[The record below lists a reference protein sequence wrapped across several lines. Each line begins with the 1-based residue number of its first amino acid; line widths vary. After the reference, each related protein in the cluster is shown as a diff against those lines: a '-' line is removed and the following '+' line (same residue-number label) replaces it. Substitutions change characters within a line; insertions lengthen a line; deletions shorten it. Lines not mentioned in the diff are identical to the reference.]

1 MASKFGGIPVT
12 GSKFGGIPVTGFRP
26 VVIPEE
32 EDDRT
37 LGDSV
42 NDFVAN
48 FGVGTGQV
56 VSLLGSA
63 YGLATGDMENRLT
76 ASGARTSEFW
86 EKRRTP
92 AYKEAERLRQE
103 KIDAAEGEFQKA
115 GVAIWETI
123 SNPMLLVGELAKQVP
138 NLAVGGVGGSAGKL
152 TATTAGRVF
161 GREVSEEA
169 VTRAGTA
176 AATTTGVG
184 LSSADFGQSAYEQ
197 LMSLPDQVWLA
208 NPQVQERIGSNL
220 DLLPQVKREIATGLA
235 QNSAIAGGLVTYG
248 LNKLPGAKTL
258 EKALGGEALTGT
270 RLRRA
275 ATGLAGETLSEGL
288 EEGAT
293 QFTANIAQAQIDPNA
308 RLSAGVGQAAGLGA
322 VTGGGLGL
330 ITGALT
336 PQAQETLKFGEPT
349 PVPVP
354 EEVTAEQATTFA
366 RTRLEELINKS
377 KGTPDT
383 SAVDPVTGQT
393 TTVPGRPAEFL
404 SDSEIAE
411 MDFLANNVRN
421 PEAVG
426 KAYNLKIKQAAEQ
439 RLNEATSAAD
449 AVQAA
454 SDIIDMDIE
463 ALEREAGI
471 ADSVVSTPEPQTRG
485 LVAQA
490 MAPAVEPTLTPAV
503 EPTLTVDT
511 LAQADISAMPAPERQ
526 EFLDDLVAARTANLP
541 EQRQAALTRAA
552 EVYGRTVGPVQQPLP
567 RVTPQEAVARAQN
580 LPQERART
588 AAPSLEA
595 LLAADTRGLDTQD
608 REDFNANLA
617 MARSVEP
624 GPVQTAALQRAAEV
638 YGRAIGPVQPRT
650 AVAAEPSLRTA
661 VPRPTNILGR
671 PASEYT
677 PAQLQDILNNNRV
690 PAITRRGV
698 ETELRARTSA
708 PVQETISE
716 NFIAIPE
723 AVPVVAAQPVAGQP
737 AGQRARETAQ
747 RAMDAWAASSGIPSP
762 VTFNAAPAELEAG
775 VAEIADLIGSQ
786 WGGRVVAFSDTRPGA
801 INGVAIGKV
810 AYVNVSNTQ
819 AGVQRTALHEFKH
832 TVEQIAKAEAAAGIT
847 DTPAQEF
854 VEQIDSVFDDMTDEG
869 KRAYLENFMAAEEL
883 ASLQGDARETRV
895 QELLQDPELRSE
907 MVADFLG
914 NRATDKQ
921 FWQDLAKADPTGF
934 EGFVKRWLAAID
946 NLLATLRGAKGK
958 ARSRLES
965 AKVDTYIRDLN
976 KAKLTAQ
983 SALINYR
990 KATAGQ
996 APVAAA
1002 GQAPVAAD
1010 DLAPTPE
1017 DVVKAEAFEE
1027 KYDILPYTSRG
1038 QLDIKFSIK
1047 ESGKYGTH
1055 PVLGIPVNKNGT
1067 VSLYFPTTNDTAKVV
1082 RRDKVLRGETPSSNR
1097 IYLTNESSAPK
1108 VQRFPGLIAQPLGGA
1123 NVLVQVDPNLVQVL
1137 TEYPDGRKDFFIPI
1151 AEGAAFKAKM
1161 TKLFT
1166 LNVPRSKGLS
1176 PDRTLLEIQKSIATA
1191 ATKFKEASRR
1201 DRKALVSAAREVLRV
1216 EHNVGTLLGEN
1227 GKLEKTR
1234 IGDYGLTYDGQSVSS
1249 LGLGLASAQKIN
1261 DKQKLTSC
1269 PQSAICEDL
1278 CLGETSGQNMLY
1290 GGIGQFRS
1298 GPRLSQYLK
1307 TEAMVLH
1314 PEEFTTAL
1322 MAEIDSF
1329 RVRSAKENYKSAI
1342 RLNVTSDFVP
1352 KILEPIISAFP
1363 DVMFYD
1369 YTKMNTDVIAT
1380 NHHLTYSST
1389 GASQVVNGETIIN
1402 PESNW
1407 PRMVQRMRNGQNVA
1421 MAFTG
1426 RNDMPDFVQDE
1437 VSGERFQVWNGDNYD
1452 ARFLDPKPGE
1462 PGNTLNKGMII
1473 GLTNKDRTGPTDTAA
1488 KRHKGFFLDYDRARD
1503 GDTLIIKDQS
1513 ALKETAARPV
1523 KLQFSRTQPDVAA
1536 RIPELERAAQGIKE
1550 GTVTREQYEELVTA
1564 LKPVTPYEEVP
1575 APATEAD
1582 IRRGLSSDK
1591 LDRIGV
1597 PSKTLKAGDPVG
1609 LRLDIPAYTNHGVW
1623 VVSVH
1628 EQIPG
1633 FAAGKS
1639 IGYESVAA
1647 VKNPTFGVVE
1657 SAAVNIAAGKPKAT
1671 IAVMKGDW
1679 KPITPKQAFAAAK
1692 LALKSDSWVQVGMD
1706 PTRHAYFYDRASME
1720 PVVSADEAIQV
1731 GPLVLAKNPVYGN
1744 KADFR
1749 FSRSQEPT
1757 DIEQAR
1763 LNRFSRGLGESVR
1776 ERAGQLAE
1784 LTNRLAAEDKYL
1796 GLEVGDTF
1804 LTQNQDGG
1812 RFRHRVLAKSVLQ
1825 SRSGEY
1831 ELNGK
1836 NYTPA
1841 LRVETISPSG
1851 DVFTGDLFV
1860 EKLRG
1865 RVTKMGGPRFS
1876 RSQTDTGGPVRIRL
1890 GQFDNTAANNALA
1903 SLQDKLAVNPLNERE
1918 LMRKGAAVNLFVS
1931 NGALRIS
1938 DIRSTTPRQGEA
1950 SELLDLVIAEA
1961 DAAGAK
1967 MSLFADSYAE
1977 DGGLSTDALVDWYSR
1992 RGFEEVRRDE
2002 DGVEMRRYPADIRF
2016 SRRQLRTGEPL
2027 QLFHGTFA
2035 SFDRFDPDKTA
2046 DGAVWFTP
2054 VRKHAEHFGDR
2065 VIEATVTLGNPKV
2078 ITQQDL
2084 ENMISDEDSEAD
2096 IPVLPREMV
2105 AEVVRQAKDEG
2116 FDSLVIQNFADLD
2129 FETDVYL
2136 AFNADQ
2142 VSFSRAQV
2150 NTPEFKRW
2158 FGNSKVVDKNGEPL
2172 VVYHGTRPTD
2182 EAEGFDVFD
2191 IGAAGAY
2198 FTPDPSY
2205 AQAFTDDTFD
2215 EFDGARGPILPV
2227 YLSVQNPL
2235 VVRAEDGSPEWE
2247 DFVSFGIDRR
2257 TILEGG
2263 YDGAMLIDAKTG
2275 EIDQIIA
2282 VRPNQIKSAIGN
2294 RGTFDRGS
2302 PDIRFSRAQ
2311 QNPMKL
2317 YSALARAADNGP
2329 VRAPAAQWKG
2339 LLRKSAKPEE
2349 ITWSGV
2355 EDWLDLQEGN
2365 VSREAVS
2372 EFLAQNGVQ
2381 VGEVVSG
2388 GTAFYPPGTFVHPDT
2403 GEVDSLDGWR
2413 AVTEDYTS
2421 EGGLSVEDQ
2430 LDTLI
2435 DVSGDPVDP
2444 SASDAQYAEYQLP
2457 GGKNYREVLIT
2468 LPAEQPDKKRP
2479 RFPLLR
2485 NRDGTRAS
2493 SERYVSSH
2501 WRGVPN
2507 VLAHI
2512 RMNDR
2517 VDADGARV
2525 LFVEELQ
2532 SDWAQEGRKKGFRP
2546 KDARSRLEEVEK
2558 RIRQLDRDILAVG
2571 DRVAE
2576 LTDEQVDETLALI
2589 QKRTELLVQRRE
2601 EVDLAETLDAVLW
2614 SAVPEAPFVQSTN
2627 SWLNLALKRVI
2638 TMAVEQGYDKIAF
2651 INGEQSAERY
2661 DLSKQIDYIEYEQT
2675 SPGKYYFRATDYR
2688 GGRPITEYQQTPEQL
2703 ENLVGKEIAQKIV
2716 NGVGEKSDD
2725 GNTILRTE
2733 DLKVGGEGMREFYDS
2748 IVPKAVAKLLPKIG
2762 GGKLE
2767 QVSVE
2772 IVTDE
2777 YRKQV
2782 NDAYSRGSREDIDRV
2797 KNTKPMSPQPGFTI
2811 TPAMVDQVM
2820 DAGLPLFSRAQNI
2833 FGKPMPAASWQ
2844 IQDSVMDSRVV
2855 YPLQDKFVDTK
2866 RVVEAI
2872 NSAVG
2877 QIEDKWDPYLQEK
2890 LYHGVVAKQT
2900 KDFANDELKPLIEMM
2915 GRNRVTL
2922 EELDKYLHNRHA
2934 EERNIAIAQRN
2945 PALPDAGS
2953 GIPTADARQY
2963 LAALPAARR
2972 ALLEGAA
2979 RRVDNI
2985 TKGTRQLL
2993 VSSGLEAQSTI
3004 DAWENLYKKYA
3015 PLMREE
3021 LDYENA
3027 RGAGTGRGVSVRGS
3041 SSRAAVGSADRRVV
3055 DVMANLVMQRE
3066 RAIVRANKNKVS
3078 QALYGLA
3085 LKNPSPDFWLPI
3097 NPDAIKDPQALTTEL
3112 INFGVDPKDAEN
3124 IAKEPRESYVDPR
3137 TGLVSTRVN
3146 RTLRNLPNVVYTRVN
3161 GKDRFLILNNKNP
3174 RAERMAKALNNMD
3187 MDSLVAALSIAAV
3200 GTRWFASVNTQYNP
3214 IFGVINF
3221 ARDVG
3226 AGTLNLSTTPL
3237 ADKKARVIADTIPAL
3252 RGIYGSL
3259 RGGSGQGQWAA
3270 LWDEF
3275 QKVGGQTG
3283 FRDQFSQ
3290 SEERARALQKELD
3303 NLSAGDLKKA
3313 GQATFNWLSDYNTAM
3328 ENAVR
3333 LSAYKAA
3340 LDKGLSKQRAAEL
3353 AKDLTVNFNK
3363 KGAAATNMGAL
3374 FAFFN
3379 ASVQGTTRLAQ
3390 TLRGPAGKKIISGGL
3405 LLGAIQALA
3414 LMAAGF
3420 EEDEPPGFVKE
3431 RNIVIPT
3438 GGGDYLTWPMPLGF
3452 NVIPNVG
3459 RIATEWALSGFERTP
3474 DRAIEMIT
3482 SFFDMFNPIGN
3493 AGISMQTLSPTVFD
3507 PLVALSENKDW
3518 TGSPISREDM
3528 SGLSPTPGYL
3538 RARDSASVFT
3548 TEVAR
3553 FFNLATGGTDFT
3565 PGEFS
3570 PTPEQLE
3577 YLFGQLTGGVGRE
3590 TGKTIKTAEALIR
3603 GEELPAYTIP
3613 LAGRLYG
3620 QTTGSAAESNRFY
3633 NNVRRMNLHNAEL
3646 NGLRERRQS
3655 LQPYFMENPDARLIN
3670 SSRAAYRQ
3678 VQALRNR
3685 KRDLLE
3691 RKASREEIRRIEQQ
3705 ITNRMKQFNDRVS
3718 RIES

>member
-1 MASKFGGIPVT
+1 MASKFGGVPVT
-12 GSKFGGIPVTGFRP
+12 GSRFGGVPVTGSRFADTS
-26 VVIPEE
+26 E
-32 EDDRT
+32 T
-37 LGDSV
+37 SFLGDIGTLLKQGASQAMSTYQV
-42 NDFVAN
+42 GPQVISG
-48 FGVGTGQV
+48 GVEGTE
-56 VSLLGSA
+56 
-63 YGLATGDMENRLT
+63 GLIAKNLT
-76 ASGARTSEFW
+76 AERFQPEAMRQVSEAF
-86 EKRRTP
+86 KD
-92 AYKEAERLRQE
+92 EAEAMRQ
-103 KIDAAEGEFQKA
+103 AESWYSRQGLQAIGGAVAEIGKQLVTNPR
-115 GVAIWETI
+115 GVAY
-123 SNPMLLVGELAKQVP
+123 
-138 NLAVGGVGGSAGKL
+138 
-152 TATTAGRVF
+152 F
-161 GREVSEEA
+161 
-169 VTRAGTA
+169 
-176 AATTTGVG
+176 
-184 LSSADFGQSAYEQ
+184 
-197 LMSLPDQVWLA
+197 
-208 NPQVQERIGSNL
+208 
-220 DLLPQVKREIATGLA
+220 
-235 QNSAIAGGLVTYG
+235 
-248 LNKLPGAKTL
+248 
-258 EKALGGEALTGT
+258 
-270 RLRRA
+270 
-275 ATGLAGETLSEGL
+275 
-288 EEGAT
+288 
-293 QFTANIAQAQIDPNA
+293 
-308 RLSAGVGQAAGLGA
+308 
-322 VTGGGLGL
+322 
-330 ITGALT
+330 
-336 PQAQETLKFGEPT
+336 
-349 PVPVP
+349 
-354 EEVTAEQATTFA
+354 TAEQAANMVPAIVGGLSGAAAGSPAGPVGVVGGATVGAFGASAPMEIGAEFIGIVGGELAARNLAPTEENIKTLLADEQFRNTAISQARVKGATVAAVDAATSVIGGRITSGPMRSAIASAARESLETGAEVAPLVQRNIDALPLSERFA
-366 RTRLEELINKS
+366 AGAKGYGVDVVGAGVGETAGQVAAYGEADLEEVALEVLGEAGGAIVEVPALGKKFVS
-377 KGTPDT
+377 ASLRSVQPGQAAPVQPGQAAPVQPTPTPD
-383 SAVDPVTGQT
+383 
-393 TTVPGRPAEFL
+393 
-404 SDSEIAE
+404 
-411 MDFLANNVRN
+411 
-421 PEAVG
+421 
-426 KAYNLKIKQAAEQ
+426 Q
-439 RLNEATSAAD
+439 RLQTATSASE

-454 SDIIDMDIE
+454 GDMIDMDIE

-471 ADSVVSTPEPQTRG
+471 ADSVGVSEVRTAEPQARG

-490 MAPAVEPTLTPAV
+490 MAPAVEPTLTPAAEPTLTPAA

-567 RVTPQEAVARAQN
+567 RVTPQEAITRAQE

-588 AAPSLEA
+588 AAPSLDA

-650 AVAAEPSLRTA
+650 AVAAEPSRRTA

-716 NFIAIPE
+716 NFIAVPE
-723 AVPVVAAQPVAGQP
+723 TVPVLAAQPVAGQS

-747 RAMDAWAASSGIPSP
+747 RAMDTWAASNGIPSP

-786 WGGRVVAFSDTRPGA
+786 WGGRVFAFSDTRPGA

-869 KRAYLENFMAAEEL
+869 KRAYLENFIAAEEL

-946 NLLATLRGAKGK
+946 NLLATLRGAKG
-958 ARSRLES
+958 RSKTES

-1657 SAAVNIAAGKPKAT
+1657 SAALNIAAGKPKAT

-1749 FSRSQEPT
+1749 FSR
-1757 DIEQAR
+1757 R
-1763 LNRFSRGLGESVR
+1763 
-1776 ERAGQLAE
+1776 
-1784 LTNRLAAEDKYL
+1784 
-1796 GLEVGDTF
+1796 
-1804 LTQNQDGG
+1804 
-1812 RFRHRVLAKSVLQ
+1812 
-1825 SRSGEY
+1825 
-1831 ELNGK
+1831 
-1836 NYTPA
+1836 
-1841 LRVETISPSG
+1841 
-1851 DVFTGDLFV
+1851 
-1860 EKLRG
+1860 
-1865 RVTKMGGPRFS
+1865 
-1876 RSQTDTGGPVRIRL
+1876 QT
-1890 GQFDNTAANNALA
+1890 
-1903 SLQDKLAVNPLNERE
+1903 E
-1918 LMRKGAAVNLFVS
+1918 
-1931 NGALRIS
+1931 
-1938 DIRSTTPRQGEA
+1938 
-1950 SELLDLVIAEA
+1950 
-1961 DAAGAK
+1961 
-1967 MSLFADSYAE
+1967 
-1977 DGGLSTDALVDWYSR
+1977 
-1992 RGFEEVRRDE
+1992 
-2002 DGVEMRRYPADIRF
+2002 
-2016 SRRQLRTGEPL
+2016 
-2027 QLFHGTFA
+2027 
-2035 SFDRFDPDKTA
+2035 
-2046 DGAVWFTP
+2046 
-2054 VRKHAEHFGDR
+2054 
-2065 VIEATVTLGNPKV
+2065 
-2078 ITQQDL
+2078 
-2084 ENMISDEDSEAD
+2084 
-2096 IPVLPREMV
+2096 
-2105 AEVVRQAKDEG
+2105 
-2116 FDSLVIQNFADLD
+2116 
-2129 FETDVYL
+2129 
-2136 AFNADQ
+2136 
-2142 VSFSRAQV
+2142 
-2150 NTPEFKRW
+2150 TPEFKRW
-2158 FGNSKVVDKNGEPL
+2158 FGDSKVVDAEGKPL

-2191 IGAAGAY
+2191 VGAAGSY
-2198 FTPDPSY
+2198 FTPDPAY
-2205 AQAFTDDTFD
+2205 AAAFTDDTFD
-2215 EFDGARGPILPV
+2215 EFEGARGPILPV
-2227 YLSVQNPL
+2227 YLSIKNPL
-2235 VVRAEDGSPEWE
+2235 IVKARDDSEEWQ
-2247 DFVSFGIDRR
+2247 DFVSFGIDRAE
-2257 TILEGG
+2257 ILRGG
-2263 YDGAMLIDAKTG
+2263 YDGAMLVDADTG
-2275 EIDQIIA
+2275 VIDQIIA

-2294 RGTFDRGS
+2294 TGAFD
-2302 PDIRFSRAQ
+2302 PATADIRFSRAQ

-2339 LLRKSAKPEE
+2339 LLRKQAKPEE

-2381 VGEVVSG
+2381 VGEVVLGRADVYPDDFLQDAETGRAMSSDDWEREFEESG
-2388 GTAFYPPGTFVHPDT
+2388 IDPLEAFGQLVPVGGEPLPGQ
-2403 GEVDSLDGWR
+2403 GA
-2413 AVTEDYTS
+2413 AV
-2421 EGGLSVEDQ
+2421 
-2430 LDTLI
+2430 
-2435 DVSGDPVDP
+2435 
-2444 SASDAQYAEYQLP
+2444 QYANYQLP
-2457 GGKNYREVLIT
+2457 GGTNYREVLLT
-2468 LPAEQPDKKRP
+2468 LPAKKNAPIGLGKSAATELFERDMMEKYGGDTFQSIYNKLTP
-2479 RFPLLR
+2479 SEVDRYEMYVREDR
-2485 NRDGTRAS
+2485 NSAKTAS
-2493 SERYVSSH
+2493 MMQDRKNNYQSTH
-2501 WRGVPN
+2501 WRDIPN

-2532 SDWAQEGRKKGFRP
+2532 SDWAQEGRKKGF
-2546 KDARSRLEEVEK
+2546 KAEARLKEREESDLADRLEAS
-2558 RIRQLDRDILAVG
+2558 LSSGLPA
-2571 DRVAE
+2571 
-2576 LTDEQVDETLALI
+2576 
-2589 QKRTELLVQRRE
+2589 
-2601 EVDLAETLDAVLW
+2601 
-2614 SAVPEAPFVQSTN
+2614 APFVQTTD

-2638 TMAVEQGYDKIAF
+2638 TMAVEEGYDKIAF

-2661 DLSKQIDYIEYEQT
+2661 DLSKHVGSVLYRSNRNGSYDLDIYDPKDNRVHYSAGLSADEIE
-2675 SPGKYYFRATDYR
+2675 
-2688 GGRPITEYQQTPEQL
+2688 
-2703 ENLVGKEIAQKIV
+2703 NVVGKEVAQKIV
-2716 NGVGEKSDD
+2716 NDEGRPGAFAGTSELA
-2725 GNTILRTE
+2725 GL
-2733 DLKVGGEGMREFYDS
+2733 DLKVGGEGMKTFYDS
-2748 IVPKAVAKLLPKIG
+2748 IVPKTISKLLPKIG

-2767 QVSVE
+2767 QVALPTGSEDIRIDVFGDGTASVE
-2772 IVTDE
+2772 SGNMTLEFDTVEEAEAFRREAQTVQPYSGFAVTP
-2777 YRKQV
+2777 
-2782 NDAYSRGSREDIDRV
+2782 
-2797 KNTKPMSPQPGFTI
+2797 T
-2811 TPAMVDQVM
+2811 MVDQVM

-2833 FGKPMPAASWQ
+2833 FGKPMPAATWQ
-2844 IQDSVMDSRVV
+2844 IEDSVLDSKVIYR
-2855 YPLQDKFVDTK
+2855 LQDKLVDTK

-2872 NSAVG
+2872 NASVG

-2900 KDFANDELKPLIEMM
+2900 KDFATDELKPLIEMM
-2915 GRNRVTL
+2915 GRNKVTL

-2953 GIPTADARQY
+2953 GIPTADARAF
-2963 LAALPAARR
+2963 LAALPPARR

-2979 RRVDNI
+2979 RKIDSI
-2985 TKGTRQLL
+2985 TKVTRDILI
-2993 VSSGLEAQSTI
+2993 SSGLEAQSTI
-3004 DAWENLYKKYA
+3004 DAWDALYKKYV

-3021 LDYENA
+3021 LDYEGS

-3041 SSRAAVGSADRRVV
+3041 SSRRAVGSADRRVV
-3055 DVMANLVMQRE
+3055 DIMANIAMQRE

-3112 INFGVDPKDAEN
+3112 INFGVDPKEAEN

-3187 MDSLVAALSIAAV
+3187 VDSLVAALSIAAV

-3226 AGTLNLSTTPL
+3226 AGALNLSTTPL

-3313 GQATFNWLSDYNTAM
+3313 GQATRNWLSDYNTAM

-3374 FAFFN
+3374 YAFFN

-3390 TLRGPAGKKIISGGL
+3390 TLRGPAGKKIIYGGL
-3405 LLGAIQALA
+3405 LLGAVQAVA

-3431 RNIVIPT
+3431 RNIVIPI

-3459 RIATEWALSGFERTP
+3459 RIATEWALSGFENSS

-3493 AGISMQTLSPTVFD
+3493 AGISMQTLSPTVVD
-3507 PLVALSENKDW
+3507 PLVALGENKDW

-3538 RARDSASVFT
+3538 RARDSASAFT
-3548 TEVAR
+3548 TELAR
-3553 FFNLATGGTDFT
+3553 FFNLASGGTDFT
-3565 PGEFS
+3565 PGKFS

-3577 YLFGQLTGGVGRE
+3577 YLAAQLTGGVGRE
-3590 TGKTIKTAEALIR
+3590 VGKTVKTAEMLLS

-3613 LAGRLYG
+3613 LGGRLYG

-3655 LQPYFMENPDARLIN
+3655 LQPYFRENPDARLID